1 MKDPLWSAVL
11 LFRDH
16 TSSTFGFKFKFP
28 GLFYPFPTEKLVTV
42 ITSWTFQ
49 KQLHYHHY
57 AQMSCKKKYK
67 NISYQTYF
75 GKEDKI
81 TLSQWDVLWPQMKQ
95 YNTHLFFVALLF
107 LYMFVLLAV
116 AQAMPIS
123 LTDFMPKYL
132 QNTSAIQL

>member
-1 MKDPLWSAVL
+1 
-11 LFRDH
+11 
-16 TSSTFGFKFKFP
+16 
-28 GLFYPFPTEKLVTV
+28 
-42 ITSWTFQ
+42 
-49 KQLHYHHY
+49 
-57 AQMSCKKKYK
+57 MSCKKKYK